1 MTSRIFLT
9 GFMTSGK
16 STVGPILA
24 NVLGWNFI
32 DLDKAIESNTGMKIN
47 DIFLKYGETEFRRIE
62 SKFLFETSKENNIV
76 IALGGGAIAN
86 NKNLEFVKSN
96 GKLIYL
102 KCSPE
107 ILYKR
112 LKHKTDRPLVKEFV
126 ENKVSADKFIDRI
139 KNMLQRREGFY
150 NQADL
155 IISTDDINIGLTVDK
170 IANKIIKQ
178 IDE

>member
-1 MTSRIFLT
+1 MA
-9 GFMTSGK
+9 SGK

-32 DLDKAIESNTGMKIN
+32 DLDKVIEIKTGKRIN
-47 DIFLKYGETEFRRIE
+47 QIFSEYGEAEFRRIE
-62 SKFLFETSKENNIV
+62 SKFLAETSKEEKIV

-102 KCSPE
+102 KCSAK

-126 ENKVSADKFIDRI
+126 MNKAPAEKFINKIQSMI
-139 KNMLQRREGFY
+139 KEREKFY
-150 NQADL
+150 SQADL
-155 IISTDDINIGLTVDK
+155 VVSTDDINIGLTVDK
-170 IANKIIKQ
+170 ITNKIVEL
-178 IDE
+178 IDEQN